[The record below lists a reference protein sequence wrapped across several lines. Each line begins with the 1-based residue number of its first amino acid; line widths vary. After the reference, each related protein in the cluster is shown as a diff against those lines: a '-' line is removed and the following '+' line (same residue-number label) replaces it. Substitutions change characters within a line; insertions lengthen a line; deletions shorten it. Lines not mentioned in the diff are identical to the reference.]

1 MDCRT
6 FRRNLEDYLDGGLD
20 FPGRFGV
27 ERHAQQCLGCGK
39 DLADAQKLSRLTRE
53 LARAQA
59 PADFEARVHRLLRS
73 RGLQRRPKL
82 WELQHFWWER
92 MPSRSWAWGTVA
104 LLLLVGGIFY
114 SANRVPFDHAPSAP
128 SLTAGSLPP
137 EADKPTVA
145 SRPTAVRPAAV
156 PPEILPESAAH
167 LYPSP
172 TPNGPFTLESDTPVW
187 SIEPADSEYVE
198 YVVPAAGGQRLVMR
212 LPKTIRMRHGQPS
225 EEYFIRNV
233 SH

>member
-6 FRRNLEDYLDGGLD
+6 FHRSLEDYLDGGLD

-53 LARAQA
+53 LARAHA

-82 WELQHFWWER
+82 WKLEHFWWER
-92 MPSRSWAWGTVA
+92 MASRSWAWGTVA
-104 LLLLVGGIFY
+104 LLILIGGIFY
-114 SANRVPFDHAPSAP
+114 LANRVSFDHAPSAP
-128 SLTAGSLPP
+128 SITAGSIP
-137 EADKPTVA
+137 ADAEKPTDA
-145 SRPTAVRPAAV
+145 SRPMAVRPAAV
-156 PPEILPESAAH
+156 PLGILPESAAH

-172 TPNGPFTLESDTPVW
+172 PPNGPFALESDTPVW
-187 SIEPADSEYVE
+187 SIEPADGEYVE
-198 YVVPAAGGQRLVMR
+198 YVVPAASGQRLVMR